1 MSALAEHLKEKIF
14 FKSLTSK
21 KIIKCPSIHAWALL
35 LSLSGRGCLPSQ
47 VFPCIREFKIQQRDG
62 NENVA

>member
-1 MSALAEHLKEKIF
+1 MKSALP
-14 FKSLTSK
+14 LTSK
-21 KIIKCPSIHAWALL
+21 ITSKKRHSFGKIINCPLIHAWALR

-47 VFPCIREFKIQQRDG
+47 VFPCIRDVKIQQPDG